1 LAGLRLRQT
10 HSGAGAPPICSSTV
24 ELDYHFGAEEM
35 CLAEIT
41 TSALK
46 NESLNRL
53 PFFVLDVLAFFCCT
67 LHAVHDMRALFS
79 ICLHKIQICMA
90 CVSLSLFFLPFV
102 YTTQRFACRS
112 FFLFIIKQTSHAF
125 DQHKYPIN

>member
-1 LAGLRLRQT
+1 VVSSLISYIRIMVHAAFSLVFRACLAGLQLRQT

-53 PFFVLDVLAFFCCT
+53 PFFVLDVLAFF
-67 LHAVHDMRALFS
+67 LYAA
-79 ICLHKIQICMA
+79 
-90 CVSLSLFFLPFV
+90 
-102 YTTQRFACRS
+102 
-112 FFLFIIKQTSHAF
+112 
-125 DQHKYPIN
+125 